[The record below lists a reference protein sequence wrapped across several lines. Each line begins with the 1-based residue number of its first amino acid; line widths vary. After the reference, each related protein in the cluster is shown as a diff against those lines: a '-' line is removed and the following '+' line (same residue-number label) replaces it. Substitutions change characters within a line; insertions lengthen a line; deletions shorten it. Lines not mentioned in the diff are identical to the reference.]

1 MCNDQ
6 FSGCANHLVVGEGE
20 ERLGQQVDLALR
32 QADRKGGAEEGV
44 YK

>member
-1 MCNDQ
+1 MCNVQ
-6 FSGCANHLVVGEGE
+6 FRGCANHLVVGEGE
-20 ERLGQQVDLALR
+20 ERLGQQVDLALH